1 LGKTQNLKSETRN
14 AILQELLKK
23 LLHID
28 KAAVRAQNRLPES
41 ITYDEVTI
49 KKAQDTL
56 NLLKVL
62 NK

>member
-1 LGKTQNLKSETRN
+1 MGKIQNLKPETRN

-23 LLHID
+23 LLHIN

-41 ITYDEVTI
+41 ITCDEVTI

-56 NLLKVL
+56 NLLKEL